1 MTDSL
6 VWQLIK
12 NNNSFLV
19 KRGGG
24 GPRGGNSKRA
34 GTVQFSC
41 EPGNLLGVNSF
52 KYSGLANSKAVNISK
67 SGTELSLS
75 TKAFK
80 SANKCKKSLATIPLK
95 KNTKHTLKVIKS
107 RACSNFYR
115 ADLLSAA
122 TGKYKGLKNAV
133 RVQKGII
140 KGARPQTS
148 RDSR

>member
-1 MTDSL
+1 MVSKLEYVLLKPVKHFLSSKMSILFTLVFSL
-6 VWQLIK
+6 SV
-12 NNNSFLV
+12 F
-19 KRGGG
+19 
-24 GPRGGNSKRA
+24 
-34 GTVQFSC
+34 
-41 EPGNLLGVNSF
+41 
-52 KYSGLANSKAVNISK
+52 NISK